1 MHRWFTEEL
10 NTTQDEEQ
18 EGKVRLKMKGCFFLS
33 IFTKYLERG
42 DRQGGAT

>member
-18 EGKVRLKMKGCFFLS
+18 EGKVRLKMKVFFSLNLS
-33 IFTKYLERG
+33 KYLERG

>member
-10 NTTQDEEQ
+10 NTTQDEKQ
-18 EGKVRLKMKGCFFLS
+18 VGKVFFFK
-33 IFTKYLERG
+33 ITKYLERG